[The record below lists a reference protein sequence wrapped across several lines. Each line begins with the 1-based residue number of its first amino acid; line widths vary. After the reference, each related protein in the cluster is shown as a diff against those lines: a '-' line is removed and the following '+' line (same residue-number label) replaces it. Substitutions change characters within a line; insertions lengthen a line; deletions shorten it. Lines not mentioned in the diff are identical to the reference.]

1 MSMTGFYPCSR
12 VPMEMRPAPSRSGP
26 TAVGRLPCPA
36 HRPSNRGSPAP
47 SDPPRLPLL
56 GKWTRPVSAPPE
68 NRDTTQSAP
77 PGAAIAP
84 ASVARRVAHPSP
96 GQAFAHPAAA
106 RELTRLAPTEFAASS
121 RITEQMTK
129 EKLTAICRMPGLATE
144 LLPTFQDHSFS
155 GTSRESS
162 SIEDSTSY

>member
-1 MSMTGFYPCSR
+1 MFPSTDGNAASAFTLGSHGCWSTALPSSSPFKSGFACTQ
-12 VPMEMRPAPSRSGP
+12 RSASTTSSGKVDAASICA
-26 TAVGRLPCPA
+26 TRE
-36 HRPSNRGSPAP
+36 
-47 SDPPRLPLL
+47 SD
-56 GKWTRPVSAPPE
+56 K
-68 NRDTTQSAP
+68 TQSAP